1 MKIRWKPLLGV
12 ALVAGVS
19 AWLAVDHRARG
30 RAAELLGELA
40 GRPAHAGEDR
50 PDKAWTEAPP
60 SRPEETARGILTL
73 TDEQVKGIDLKTVP
87 VKAQTEPV
95 ILRLPGVTD
104 YDPATLTIVRPQF
117 DSRVDRVL
125 VDLGTVVKQ
134 GDPLLEIFSTELAEA
149 KSNYELARSQWIR
162 DKRVLDYKTPLAQN
176 ETLPRKELIEIENDE
191 AKSRLQMKLAKDK
204 LLVYG
209 LTEKEVEDAQKE
221 DGVQKARMTMRS
233 RADGIVVKRSVVQG
247 NYYDSKD
254 ELMQVAP
261 LDHLWVRGSVS
272 ELDADKVEIG
282 QKIRVIFPYSDKFI
296 EDHVEYIDKAIDPE
310 TRSARFRASI
320 TNPEKRFKAGMFVK
334 VRLEI
339 PPKPDQTV
347 IPRGSMVSVDRLDF
361 VFIRKEAPPGKA
373 RFERRHILVASES
386 SDWVVVPPPS
396 RDHLG
401 LKPGEEVV
409 TNGSLIL
416 EQLYEDRLTTEG
428 ETPRERPIDDETFGK
443 PEKPVVI
450 SAQPSVARSR

>member
-1 MKIRWKPLLGV
+1 MKARWKHLLGL
-12 ALVAGVS
+12 AIAAGVAG
-19 AWLAVDHRARG
+19 WLAVDGRG
-30 RAAELLGELA
+30 RERAFALWGEVF
-40 GRPAHAGEDR
+40 GPSAHAGEDR
-50 PDKAWTEAPP
+50 ADKSWRDA
-60 SRPEETARGILTL
+60 SRPSSDETAHGILTL
-73 TDEQVKGIDLKTVP
+73 TDEQVKAIDLKTVP
-87 VKAQTEPV
+87 VRAQAEPV

-125 VDLGTVVKQ
+125 VDLGSVVKK
-134 GDPLLEIFSTELAEA
+134 GDPLLEIFSTDLAEA
-149 KSNYELARSQWIR
+149 KSNYELARSQWNR
-162 DKRVLDYKTPLAQN
+162 DKRVLDYKTPLARS

-209 LTEKEVEDAQKE
+209 LTEKEIEDSQNE
-221 DGVQKARMTMRS
+221 DGVQKARMIMRS
-233 RADGIVVKRSVVQG
+233 RSEGIVVKRSVVQG

-254 ELMQVAP
+254 ELMQIAP

-272 ELDADKVEIG
+272 ELDADKVEVG
-282 QKIRVIFPYSDKFI
+282 QRIRVIFPYSDKFI
-296 EDHVEYIDKAIDPE
+296 EDQVEYIDKAIDPE
-310 TRSARFRASI
+310 TRSAKFRASI
-320 TNPEKRFKAGMFVK
+320 PNQEKRFKAGMFVR

-339 PPKPDQTV
+339 PPKKDQTV
-347 IPRGSMVSVDRLDF
+347 IPRSSMVSVDRLDF
-361 VFIRKEAPPGKA
+361 VFLRKESPAGKA

-401 LKPGEEVV
+401 LTPGDEVV
-409 TNGSLIL
+409 TTGSLIL

-428 ETPRERPIDDETFGK
+428 ESPRERPIDDETFGK
-443 PEKPVVI
+443 PERPVTI
-450 SAQPSVARSR
+450 SAKGFAARPG

>member
-1 MKIRWKPLLGV
+1 MKIRWKPLMGLILAAGL
-12 ALVAGVS
+12 AIWLASDRRSRERLVA
-19 AWLAVDHRARG
+19 AR
-30 RAAELLGELA
+30 EWIA
-40 GRPAHAGEDR
+40 GGSAHAGDDR
-50 PDKAWTEAPP
+50 SDKSWIESSP
-60 SRPEETARGILTL
+60 SRSEETARGILTL
-73 TDEQVKGIDLKTVP
+73 TDDQVRAIDLKAAP
-87 VKAQTEPV
+87 VKPQTEPV

-104 YDPATLTIVRPQF
+104 YDPASLTIIRPQF

-125 VDLGTVVKQ
+125 VDLGSVVKT
-134 GDPLLEIFSTELAEA
+134 GDPLLEIFSTDLAEA
-149 KSNYELARSQWIR
+149 KSNYELARSQWTR
-162 DKRVLDYKTPLAQN
+162 DKRVLDYKTPLAQS

-209 LTEKEVEDAQKE
+209 LTEKEIEDAQNE
-221 DGVQKARMTMRS
+221 DGVRKARMTMRS
-233 RADGIVVKRSVVQG
+233 RADGIVVRRSVVPG

-254 ELMQVAP
+254 ELMQIAP
-261 LDHLWVRGSVS
+261 LDHLWVLGSVS
-272 ELDADKVEIG
+272 ELDADKVEVG
-282 QKIRVIFPYSDKFI
+282 QKIRVIFPYSDKFL
-296 EDHVEYIDKAIDPE
+296 EDQVEYIDKAIDPQ
-310 TRSARFRASI
+310 TRAAKFRASI
-320 TNPEKRFKAGMFVK
+320 TNEEKRFKAGMFVK

-339 PPKPDQTV
+339 PPKAGQTV
-347 IPRGSMVSVDRLDF
+347 IPRASMVTVDRLDF
-361 VFIRKEAPPGKA
+361 VFVRKEAPPGKA

-428 ETPRERPIDDETFGK
+428 EIPRERPIDDETFGK
-443 PEKPVVI
+443 PEKPVTI
-450 SAQPSVARSR
+450 SSTPPSARPR